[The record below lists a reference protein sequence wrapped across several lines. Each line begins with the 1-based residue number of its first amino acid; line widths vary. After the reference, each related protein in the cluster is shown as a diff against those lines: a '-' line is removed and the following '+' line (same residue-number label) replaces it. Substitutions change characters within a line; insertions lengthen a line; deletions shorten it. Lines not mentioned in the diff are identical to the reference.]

1 MMEIFMPDRLQSLR
15 AAGIIGE
22 NEIAFKIGDLYVA
35 ENVLTRNRRNI
46 SIPDSVLN
54 ERREIL
60 RG

>member
-1 MMEIFMPDRLQSLR
+1 MPDRLQSLR
-15 AAGIIGE
+15 AAGIITE

-46 SIPDSVLN
+46 TIPDSVLN

>member
-1 MMEIFMPDRLQSLR
+1 MEIFMPDRLQSLR
-15 AAGIIGE
+15 AAGIITE

-35 ENVLTRNRRNI
+35 ENVLTRSRRNI
-46 SIPDSVLN
+46 TIPDGVLN